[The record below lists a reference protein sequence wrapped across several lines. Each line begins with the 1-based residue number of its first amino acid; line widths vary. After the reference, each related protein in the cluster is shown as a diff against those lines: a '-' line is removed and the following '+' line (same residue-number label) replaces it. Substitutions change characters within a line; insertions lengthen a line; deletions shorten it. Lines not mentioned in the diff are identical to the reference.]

1 MKVRPIPYLCLLT
14 LFLLASCKNQ
24 QEPTIENINA
34 IFQTKDFNIE
44 FRMDED
50 HTYRLG
56 FREDYVSFFSNA
68 KTQRNVISYDEAV
81 ATNSLIQKLFNQRT
95 QDENDPEIAIY
106 DDFNE
111 VSFRASGFE
120 NELYNLLKELNL
132 EYVSIKKK

>member
-1 MKVRPIPYLCLLT
+1 M
-14 LFLLASCKNQ
+14 ASCKKQ
-24 QEPTIENINA
+24 QEPTIENINT

-56 FREDYVSFFSNA
+56 FREGYVSFFSNA
-68 KTQRNVISYDEAV
+68 KTQRNVISYDEAI
-81 ATNSLIQKLFNQRT
+81 ATNALIQNQFNQRT

-132 EYVSIKKK
+132 EYVPIKKK

>member
-1 MKVRPIPYLCLLT
+1 MRNRILIYGILILL
-14 LFLLASCKNQ
+14 FVSCKKQ

-50 HTYRLG
+50 NTYRLG

-68 KTQRNVISYDEAV
+68 ETQRHVLSYEEAS
-81 ATNSLIQKLFNQRT
+81 ATNALIQSLFNRRT
-95 QDENDPEIAIY
+95 QVEYDPEIAIY

-132 EYVSIKKK
+132 EYVPIKKK

>member
-1 MKVRPIPYLCLLT
+1 MSNKTFIFVLLIA
-14 LFLLASCKNQ
+14 LFVSCKKQ

-44 FRMDED
+44 FRMDDD

-68 KTQRNVISYDEAV
+68 ETQRNVISYDEAV
-81 ATNSLIQKLFNQRT
+81 ATNKLIQNLFNLRT

-132 EYVSIKKK
+132 EYVPIKKK